1 MTRYK
6 YLLKGFLEK
15 YFPMIGKEA
24 NLTQYEKENQ
34 FNLDVIQTRMST
46 LTPAGYTE
54 KEAWQRAWQS
64 QRQNKQKHKKLR
76 KI

>member
-54 KEAWQRAWQS
+54 KEAWQS
-64 QRQNKQKHKKLR
+64 QRQNKHKNTK
-76 KI
+76 